1 MRKINYYDEL
11 SPGHV
16 KTKRYLLL
24 FVMIAFCSAFAF
36 GQGQTVSGKIIDDQ
50 GQPIPGANILEKGTA
65 NGTVTDASGSYTMNV
80 SGANAILV
88 ISFIGFKSQEVTIEG
103 RTTIDVSL
111 APDITS
117 LQEVV
122 VTGYTTENRRNVS
135 GAVSTVKAHELT
147 VVPSGNV
154 EQQLQGRVPGVTVI
168 SNGQPGSTSQ
178 IRVRG
183 FGSFGDNRPLYIVDG
198 YPVQSIDFLNP
209 DDIESTT
216 VLKDAASASIYG
228 ARASSGVIVYTTKSG
243 GRNKKLSVTYDGMFG
258 FTDPGKGQNMLGTS
272 EFADWTWNALRNT
285 QRYSGSAPTF
295 NHPQFGTGSTPV
307 IPDYLEVGTQSG
319 VSGSVDLTAE
329 RANYNVTDF
338 NKPIYQVVAA
348 NKSGTDWYKA
358 ITHNAPIVRQSIG
371 ISGGGENSRYFF
383 GFGMQDQDG
392 VLNYQKFKR
401 YTFRVNSEFDLIK
414 GKLRIGENLQFTY
427 RQTRLLLGG
436 GGGQGVSADENII
449 LTAFRMPSIIPIYD
463 EFGGYAGTR
472 AKGFNNPK
480 NPVANLDRQS
490 SDRGFGAFGLGNIY
504 LEFEPIK
511 GLIARTSIGGNYSSS
526 YFWSY
531 FAREYENSENNSAV
545 SYNEGASQSFG
556 WTFTNT
562 LTYKKQ
568 LNNHLFD
575 VLLGQEALNTG
586 DGRNIAGSGL
596 NPFTED
602 RDFVTLSTTQ
612 PGTTRTVGS
621 NYFKGVR
628 FLSLFGKVNYAYDNK
643 YLASVTLRRDGS
655 SRFGSA
661 NRYGVFPAFSLG
673 WRISSEAFMS
683 EFKWIDDLKIRGGWG
698 IMGNSNSV
706 DPNNQYSLYT
716 TSVGNSSYPI
726 AGTGAAEGYYRNRIG
741 NPYAK
746 WEKAVTT
753 NIGFDGSFFGGKL
766 DVVFD
771 VWKKETQDLLFQV
784 PITVENGF
792 YASAPFVNIGKM
804 VNKGV
809 DIQVINRGNITE
821 GLKYEVTVNGGFLK
835 NEIVSVAPGI
845 NYLTTVNPS
854 FRGITPIRNQVGQ
867 SISAFYGYQVA
878 GIFQNQA
885 EIDAAAKQAG
895 VVRTQES
902 TASLVAQGEGRFKY
916 ADINGDGV
924 IDDKDR
930 TFLGSPVPKFNGGI
944 NFKITYKGFELESY
958 MYAALGHKIWN
969 QSKWFTDFYP
979 SFAGAAISSRVK
991 GSWTPQNPGASI
1003 PIFENVSNFST
1014 NTQANSFY
1022 VENGSYFRMQN
1033 ITLAYNLPGK
1043 IISRAK
1049 LTKARFF
1056 ASTNNV
1062 FTITKYKGLDPSVG
1076 GNADTNFG
1084 IDVGN
1089 YPITRSWTFGVNL
1102 GF

>member
-1 MRKINYYDEL
+1 MRKINYYEL
-11 SPGHV
+11 SPGFT

-24 FVMIAFCSAFAF
+24 CLMIVLCSTLAFS
-36 GQGQTVSGKIIDDQ
+36 QVQTVTGKILDND

-65 NGTVTDASGSYTMNV
+65 NGTVTDASGNYTISV

-88 ISFIGFKSQEVTIEG
+88 VSFIGFKSQEVAIAG
-103 RTTIDVSL
+103 RYIIDVSL
-111 APDITS
+111 VPDITS

-198 YPVQSIDFLNP
+198 YPVQSIDFLSP

-228 ARASSGVIVYTTKSG
+228 SRASSGVIVYTTKQG
-243 GRNKKLSVTYDGMFG
+243 GRNKKLSVTYDAMFG
-258 FTDPGKGQNMLGTS
+258 FTDPGKGQSMLGPS
-272 EFADWTWNALRNT
+272 EFADWTWNAQRNT

-295 NHPQFGTGSTPV
+295 SHPQFGNGSTPV
-307 IPDYLEVGTQSG
+307 LPDYLEVGNSSG
-319 VSGSVDLTAE
+319 VVGSVDLTAE

-358 ITHNAPIVRQSIG
+358 ITHNAPITRQSIG
-371 ISGGGENSRYFF
+371 ISGGGENSRYYF
-383 GFGMQDQDG
+383 GFSMQDQDG

-427 RQTRLLLGG
+427 RQTRVLLGG
-436 GGGQGVSADENII
+436 SGGQGVSADENII

-463 EFGGYAGTR
+463 AFGGYAGTR

-511 GLIARTSIGGNYSSS
+511 GLVARTSIGGNYGSS

-556 WTFTNT
+556 WTYTNT

-568 LNNHLFD
+568 LNNHVFD

-586 DGRNIAGSGL
+586 DGRNIAGSGQ

-612 PGTTRTVGS
+612 PGTTRTVGRK
-621 NYFKGVR
+621 YFKGVR

-683 EFKWIDDLKIRGGWG
+683 QFKWIDDLKIRGGWG

-716 TSVGNSSYPI
+716 TNVGNSSYPI

-746 WEKAVTT
+746 WEKAITT
-753 NIGFDGSFFGGKL
+753 NVGFDGSFFGGKL

-771 VWKKETQDLLFQV
+771 VWRKETQDLLFQV
-784 PITVENGF
+784 PITVGTGF

-878 GIFQNQA
+878 GIFQNQG
-885 EIDAAAKQAG
+885 EVDAAALQAG
-895 VVRTQES
+895 VVRSQES
-902 TASLVAQGEGRFKY
+902 TPTSVAQGEGRFKY
-916 ADINGDGV
+916 ADRNGDGV

-958 MYAALGHKIWN
+958 MYAALGHKIFN

-979 SFAGAAISSRVK
+979 SFAGAAISSRVT

-1014 NTQANSFY
+1014 NTTANSFY

-1033 ITLAYNLPGK
+1033 ITLAYNLPSA
-1043 IISRAK
+1043 ILSRAK
-1049 LTKARFF
+1049 LTKARVF

-1062 FTITKYKGLDPSVG
+1062 FTITKYQGLDPSVG
-1076 GNADTNFG
+1076 GNSDTNFG